1 MEGQCFFISFL
12 RFSQKPFLAHDGHIN
27 NLSLQPET
35 GGEEVSE
42 GLGETEQP
50 NLGEMA
56 VCAQKEQRGAG
67 MGNALKQE
75 HRAGGG
81 M

>member
-1 MEGQCFFISFL
+1 M
-12 RFSQKPFLAHDGHIN
+12 N

-56 VCAQKEQRGAG
+56 VCAQKEQ
-67 MGNALKQE
+67 
-75 HRAGGG
+75 
-81 M
+81 